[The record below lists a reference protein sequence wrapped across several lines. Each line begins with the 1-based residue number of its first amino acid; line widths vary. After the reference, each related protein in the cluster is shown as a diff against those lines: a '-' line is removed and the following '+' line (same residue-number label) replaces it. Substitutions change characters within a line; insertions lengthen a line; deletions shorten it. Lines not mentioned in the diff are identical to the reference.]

1 MNNLYLN
8 NDYAVIA
15 LHLLGAIAAG
25 GFIGLERSFHGRAA
39 GFRTHTLV
47 CLSSSLLMLVMLYQS
62 TWLPGDQT
70 ETIQT
75 DPTRMAQGI
84 MTGIGFLGAGVIYK
98 ENFTVRGLTTAA
110 SIWITAA
117 IGILIGIGFY
127 FPAIVSTALAVGI
140 LSVFRR
146 IEAIM
151 PAQSYLHYAICFD
164 RHNTMPEEQ
173 LRALLEQHGFN
184 VTNMSYRIIN
194 NGQVFE
200 YQTVIR
206 TTDAKNTSR
215 LADALRQL
223 DQVREFRISPTGG

>member
-1 MNNLYLN
+1 MN
-8 NDYAVIA
+8 NDYLIIA
-15 LHLLGAIAAG
+15 MHLLGAIAAG
-25 GFIGLERSFHGRAA
+25 GIIGLERSFHGRAA

-62 TWLPGDQT
+62 LWFPGADA
-70 ETIQT
+70 ETVRT

-127 FPAIVSTALAVGI
+127 FPAIVATLLAIGI
-140 LSVFRR
+140 LSFFRR
-146 IEAIM
+146 IEAM
-151 PAQSYLHYAICFD
+151 LPTQSYSHYAVCFD
-164 RHNTMPEEQ
+164 RSNTMPEEQ
-173 LRALLEQHGFN
+173 LRALLQQHGFD
-184 VTNMSYRIIN
+184 VTHMSYRITG
-194 NGQVFE
+194 NGLMFE

-206 TTDAKNTSR
+206 TTDAGNTAR
-215 LADALRQL
+215 LADVLRQL
-223 DQVREFRISPTGG
+223 EQVREFRISPTGG